1 MVNNELRII
10 EYCLD
15 ASTNSQYTL
24 KLKDSW
30 GDSWTNGAYLEV
42 QGIHGNTF
50 FKNLMTQQG
59 GDEYSLSLYYGINKN
74 DQWKMTSSS
83 ISGTWTQYNY
93 ADSTWTQVTLGSVT
107 TAVSGAQYFRKTFT
121 GLANMAAYEASF
133 NYKDGIVA
141 YINGV
146 EIYRDN
152 MPSGLISSS
161 TAATGSYSELNY
173 HSVIRSG
180 SEVASTQY
188 VLSVEIHFTNM
199 DTHNPVNFNSF
210 LSIMASSTLNQNYFV
225 YPYAVSVTASFSSK
239 AAALFDFSKSKKL
252 EIDEDD
258 LPATFSITTSGTKVI
273 FNAINS
279 YRSCD
284 RLYSKRSKY
293 S

>member
-1 MVNNELRII
+1 MKQSYSFASEESFEVWSGSQKLYGSPVLVNNELRVI

-50 FKNLMTQQG
+50 FKNLMSQQG

-74 DQWKMTSSS
+74 DQWKMNSSS

-107 TAVSGAQYFRKTFT
+107 TTVSGAQYFRKTFT

-152 MPSGLISSS
+152 MPTGSITSS
-161 TAATGSYSELNY
+161 TAATGSYAILDY
-173 HSVIRSG
+173 HSVIRPG
-180 SEVASTQY
+180 SEVASTQS
-188 VLSVEIHFTNM
+188 VLAIEIHFTSM
-199 DTHNPVNFNSF
+199 STQNPVNFNSF
-210 LSIMASSTLNQNYFV
+210 LSILASSTLNQNCFV
-225 YPYAVSVTASFSSK
+225 
-239 AAALFDFSKSKKL
+239 LFL
-252 EIDEDD
+252 
-258 LPATFSITTSGTKVI
+258 
-273 FNAINS
+273 
-279 YRSCD
+279 
-284 RLYSKRSKY
+284 
-293 S
+293 